1 MWTGWLQR
9 RGRSQVTRPR
19 LGSLQACRDVELL
32 LVRSA
37 VRRLVVLS
45 TTRVG
50 TLPTMVLSAAKRAAE
65 ITAARA
71 TRMSE
76 KANFAVATVHGAVLP
91 IRVIAQDGIQG
102 NVILPNKRKDAVVL
116 MPVFTKRE
124 EFGDGY
130 DKTAKFSVTMLS
142 VCGIPS
148 SYSLDAKTSS
158 GRARIFYASR
168 PKPAAA
174 D

>member
-1 MWTGWLQR
+1 M
-9 RGRSQVTRPR
+9 
-19 LGSLQACRDVELL
+19 
-32 LVRSA
+32 
-37 VRRLVVLS
+37 VLS
-45 TTRVG
+45 TTKG
-50 TLPTMVLSAAKRAAE
+50 TTK

-71 TRMSE
+71 ARMSE
-76 KANFAVATVHGAVLP
+76 EANSAVATVHGTVLP

-102 NVILPNKRKDAVVL
+102 NLILTNKRKDAVVL

-158 GRARIFYASR
+158 GRARIFYAFR